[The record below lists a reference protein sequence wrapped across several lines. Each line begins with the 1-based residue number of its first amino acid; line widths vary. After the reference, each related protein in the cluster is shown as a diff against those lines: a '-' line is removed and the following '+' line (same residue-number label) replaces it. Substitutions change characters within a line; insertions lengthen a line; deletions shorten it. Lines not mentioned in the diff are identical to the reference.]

1 MVSKFNHFNVYTVID
16 SKFLITEYIKVLS
29 NHVVP
34 EEFYNNII
42 IMNKIVT
49 ILH

>member
-1 MVSKFNHFNVYTVID
+1 MVSKFNPFNVYTVID
-16 SKFLITEYIKVLS
+16 SKFLITEYIKVL